1 MIRKVTLVMLGLA
14 VVPLAVPARASAHQD
29 AAFIAQPMPLHCF
42 TITRSQPVSQF
53 VLSTGGVFVQV
64 VKNEPVNDVQCVPH
78 FVQPVVVKR
87 VVIIKHNGN
96 GHYRHKGNWH
106 GNGYYAPNGYGN
118 GYYGPNGYG
127 NGYYGPN
134 GYWYGNGYYAPN
146 GYGNGYYGP
155 DGNWYGNGYYAPNG
169 YGNGYYGPNG
179 YWHGNGFYRHNG
191 HQYFRSY
198 RPAKIIVIR
207 HHVKYEDD
215 DDDD

>member
-64 VKNEPVNDVQCVPH
+64 VKNEPVNDVQCVPAQ
-78 FVQPVVVKR
+78 VVRPVVVQR

-96 GHYRHKGNWH
+96 RYHGHNGYWH
-106 GNGYYAPNGYGN
+106 GNGYYGPNGYWHGN
-118 GYYGPNGYG
+118 DYYAPNGYG

-146 GYGNGYYGP
+146 E
-155 DGNWYGNGYYAPNG
+155 

-179 YWHGNGFYRHNG
+179 YWYGNGFHRHNG

-198 RPAKIIVIR
+198 RPAKIIVVR